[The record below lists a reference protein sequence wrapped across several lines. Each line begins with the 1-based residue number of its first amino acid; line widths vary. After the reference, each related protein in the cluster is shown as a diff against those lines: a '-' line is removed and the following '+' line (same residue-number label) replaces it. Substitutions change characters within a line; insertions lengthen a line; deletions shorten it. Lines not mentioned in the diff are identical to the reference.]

1 MYPHRAWDPGLD
13 TQAGRRG
20 YGQPQQGQQAQGQS
34 ASVSW
39 QDQVRGNPAAEYA
52 ALMQARA
59 ADGAGGGVQGHVPFA
74 GVKQT
79 TSPPRTLNRTMT
91 RTPMLTT
98 RCRLSVVE
106 VAG

>member
-39 QDQVRGNPAAEYA
+39 QDQTRGNPAAEYA
-52 ALMQARA
+52 QCEKPNLRRSRITDERKTAHEPAL
-59 ADGAGGGVQGHVPFA
+59 G
-74 GVKQT
+74 T
-79 TSPPRTLNRTMT
+79 
-91 RTPMLTT
+91 
-98 RCRLSVVE
+98 
-106 VAG
+106 